1 MTITF
6 APPGGEPRAV
16 RINRGTLLQL
26 LDQGR
31 LRLLEDGTFTLDDDD
46 ESDDDDDD
54 DGRGRFIDRP
64 RARAYQEAVDAI
76 LPNNKRASTSPGRLR
91 SPKKTRAPREGDY
104 RAPREDD

>member
-54 DGRGRFIDRP
+54 DAGPDAP
-64 RARAYQEAVDAI
+64 PTPPTPKAAVA
-76 LPNNKRASTSPGRLR
+76 PPPPPGL
-91 SPKKTRAPREGDY
+91 
-104 RAPREDD
+104 